1 MEGRK
6 TGWQRRARERA
17 IEKEMIVKEQKLE
30 KINHSLLDKYFAQGL
45 NV

>member
-1 MEGRK
+1 MD
-6 TGWQRRARERA
+6 RRARERA

-45 NV
+45 NVQL